1 MALVTMNPL
10 TSQQAIFTSIH
21 IILSSFFI
29 AYLYGEFSGQL
40 RVLKKQQDSFQRRI
54 DGANTTMDYLNI
66 TSDLR

>member
-40 RVLKKQQDSFQRRI
+40 RVLKKQQD
-54 DGANTTMDYLNI
+54 
-66 TSDLR
+66 

>member
-1 MALVTMNPL
+1 MSMYQYLVSHVFSSYGMALVTMNPL

-40 RVLKKQQDSFQRRI
+40 RVLKKQQD
-54 DGANTTMDYLNI
+54 
-66 TSDLR
+66 